1 MYKANIL
8 SKCLYSN
15 ACIILLVVGSIPFR
29 KVDLRRTEQRKNVA
43 ALPVIIAVINTANC
57 FGQTL
62 KKIQRVS
69 NSIKICFQ
77 NFKAAISAS

>member
-1 MYKANIL
+1 MYITNL
-8 SKCLYSN
+8 LLQWLYCN
-15 ACIILLVVGSIPFR
+15 ACITLLVVGSIPFR
-29 KVDLRRTEQRKNVA
+29 KVDLRRTEQKKNVA

-62 KKIQRVS
+62 KKVQRVS

-77 NFKAAISAS
+77 NFKAAINAS